1 MSRFHRFTAG
11 NATVVVLSDGLTAF
25 PGPFLMVGVD
35 EAEQLQACR
44 AHGLDHEAV
53 ESNMNCVLV
62 RAGDRTMLFDT
73 GAGSTM
79 PGCGQLIASLDAAGI
94 APAAID
100 QVIHTHLHLDHVGSN
115 VDVSGQPMF
124 PNARYA
130 VGQTEWDFWS
140 SDETLAGLERA
151 EYWNL
156 PDFEPGMAATVRSN
170 VLSIRDRFDV
180 FPDDGEPAPGVRAIP
195 AFGHTPGHL
204 AFSIDLGTE
213 TLYITGDLVLSPF
226 HIDHPDWY
234 PAVDLDPVQA
244 TASRAKVFD
253 EAAAND
259 ALVSGYHLPFPGIGR
274 VNAADSGWR
283 WVDEFGI
290 EEVAR

>member
-1 MSRFHRFTAG
+1 MSRYHRFNAG
-11 NATVVVLSDGLTAF
+11 NHTVVVLSDGATAF
-25 PGPFLMVGVD
+25 PGPFLMIGVD
-35 EAEQLQACR
+35 EAEQHEACQM
-44 AHGLDHEAV
+44 HGLNHEAV

-62 RAGDRTMLFDT
+62 RTDDRTILFDT
-73 GAGSTM
+73 GAGATM
-79 PGCGQLIASLDAAGI
+79 PGCGQLITSLDAAGI
-94 APAAID
+94 SPAEVD

-115 VDVSGQPMF
+115 VDASGQPTF

-151 EYWNL
+151 EFWKL

-170 VLSIRDRFDV
+170 VLSIRDRVDV
-180 FPDDGEPAPGVRAIP
+180 FPDDGEPAPGVHAIP

-204 AFSIDLGTE
+204 AFRVDLGTE
-213 TLYITGDLVLSPF
+213 QLYVTGDLVLSPF
-226 HIDHPDWY
+226 HIDHSDWY
-234 PAVDLDPVQA
+234 PAVDLDPAKA
-244 TASRAKVFD
+244 TASRAKVFN
-253 EAAAND
+253 EAAENG

-274 VNAADSGWR
+274 VSVGESGWH
-283 WVDEFGI
+283 WVDEFSI